1 MKTFLGVTACAM
13 SVLLIA
19 GCAAPLSRDKET
31 SLNKAV
37 GIEVTPVAN
46 GVSVKLPEAALFE
59 FGKSEVRG
67 DAAAAVINRSAVLLK
82 RSKKPILV
90 EGYTDNVGT
99 LDYNQQ
105 LSEARATAV
114 GYALVARGV
123 AMDRIRTKGY
133 AYNNP
138 VASNDTA
145 EGRALNR
152 RTEIVV
158 RGETMDTLMG
168 QK

>member
-1 MKTFLGVTACAM
+1 MKTFLGTTACAL
-13 SVLLIA
+13 SALLMA
-19 GCAAPLSRDKET
+19 GCAAPLNLDTET

-37 GIEVTPVAN
+37 GIEVAQVAN
-46 GVSVKLPEAALFE
+46 GVAVKLPETALFD
-59 FGKSEVRG
+59 FNKSEVRS
-67 DAAAAVINRSAVLLK
+67 DSSAVVDRSAVLLK
-82 RSKKPILV
+82 RSKKPIVV

-105 LSEARATAV
+105 LSESRATSV

-123 AMDRIRTKGY
+123 AQDRIRTKGN

-138 VASNDTA
+138 VASNDTP

-152 RTEIVV
+152 RTEIIV
-158 RGETMDTLMG
+158 RGESLETLMG
-168 QK
+168 KK

>member
-1 MKTFLGVTACAM
+1 MKTFLGAAACAL

-19 GCAAPLSRDKET
+19 GCAAPLNRDTET

-37 GIEVTPVAN
+37 GIEVSPVAG

-67 DAAAAVINRSAVLLK
+67 DAARVVDRSAVLLK
-82 RSKKPILV
+82 RSQKPILV

-99 LDYNQQ
+99 LEYNQK
-105 LSEARATAV
+105 LSEDRATAV

-123 AMDRIRTKGY
+123 VLERIRTKGN

-152 RTEIVV
+152 RTEILV

-168 QK
+168 KK

>member
-1 MKTFLGVTACAM
+1 MRMFLGATACTM
-13 SVLLIA
+13 SVLLMA
-19 GCAAPLSRDKET
+19 GCTAPLNRDTET

-46 GVSVKLPEAALFE
+46 GVSVKLPESALFE

-67 DAAAAVINRSAVLLK
+67 DAVAVINRSAVLLN
-82 RSKKPILV
+82 RSKKPVLV

-123 AMDRIRTKGY
+123 ALNRIRTKGY

-138 VASNDTA
+138 VATNDTP
-145 EGRALNR
+145 EGRTLNR

-168 QK
+168 RK

>member
-1 MKTFLGVTACAM
+1 M
-13 SVLLIA
+13 SVLLVA
-19 GCAAPLSRDKET
+19 GCAAPLNRDTET

-37 GIEVTPVAN
+37 GIEVTPVAE
-46 GVSVKLPEAALFE
+46 GVAVKLPETALFD
-59 FGKSEVRG
+59 FNKSEVRG
-67 DAAAAVINRSAVLLK
+67 NASAVVNRSAVLLK
-82 RSKKPILV
+82 RSKKPIVV

-99 LDYNQQ
+99 LEYNQQ
-105 LSEARATAV
+105 LSEARAIAV
-114 GYALVARGV
+114 GHALVARGV
-123 AMDRIRTKGY
+123 ETDRIRTKGN

-138 VASNDTA
+138 VASNDTP

-168 QK
+168 TK

>member
-1 MKTFLGVTACAM
+1 MRTFLGATACAL
-13 SVLLIA
+13 SVVLIA
-19 GCAAPLSRDKET
+19 GCAAPLNRDTET

-37 GIEVTPVAN
+37 GIEVSPVAD

-67 DAAAAVINRSAVLLK
+67 DAAKVIDRSAVLLK
-82 RSKKPILV
+82 RSQKPILV

-99 LDYNQQ
+99 LEYNQK
-105 LSEARATAV
+105 LSEDRATAV

-123 AMDRIRTKGY
+123 VLERIRTKGN
-133 AYNNP
+133 AYNHP

-152 RTEIVV
+152 RTEILV

-168 QK
+168 KK

>member
-1 MKTFLGVTACAM
+1 MKTFLRATTCAI
-13 SVLLIA
+13 SVLLVA
-19 GCAAPLSRDKET
+19 GCAAPLDRDKET

-37 GIEVTPVAN
+37 GIEVTRVAD
-46 GVSVKLPEAALFE
+46 GVAVKLPETALFD
-59 FGKSEVRG
+59 FNKSEVRADSG
-67 DAAAAVINRSAVLLK
+67 AVVDRSAVLLQ
-82 RSKKPILV
+82 RSKKPIVV

-105 LSEARATAV
+105 LSEARATSV

-123 AMDRIRTKGY
+123 AQDRIRTKGN

-138 VASNDTA
+138 VASNDTP

-158 RGETMDTLMG
+158 RGESLETLMG
-168 QK
+168 KK

>member
-1 MKTFLGVTACAM
+1 MRDVGSARNGLRIPVGPRSRNLAEQGGRHRGG
-13 SVLLIA
+13 A
-19 GCAAPLSRDKET
+19 GRER
-31 SLNKAV
+31 
-37 GIEVTPVAN
+37 VA
-46 GVSVKLPEAALFE
+46 VKLPETALFE

-67 DAAAAVINRSAVLLK
+67 DARAVVDRSAVLLK
-82 RSKKPILV
+82 RSKKPVIV

-99 LDYNQQ
+99 LEYNQQ

-114 GYALVARGV
+114 GHELVERGV
-123 AMDRIRTKGY
+123 PIDHIRTKGN
-133 AYNNP
+133 AYNDP

-152 RTEIVV
+152 RTEIIV

-168 QK
+168 KK